1 MQALK
6 ALVIIMGILIM
17 AGMGLLVY
25 GLTTRVSWDDR
36 VAREDSALVPSSAS
50 FGRVASNLPIGA
62 SVVSVAVDRGRAV
75 VHVRLPNGGAEI
87 RIFDLMTGAATGSIQ
102 LKAAP

>member
-25 GLTTRVSWDDR
+25 GLTTRVSWNDR
-36 VAREDSALVPSSAS
+36 AEHENPAPDSSSAS
-50 FGRVASNLPIGA
+50 FGMVASNLPTGA
-62 SVVSVAVDRGRAV
+62 AVVSVSVDRTRAV
-75 VHVRLPNGGAEI
+75 VHVRLPDGGAEI
-87 RIFDLMTGAATGSIQ
+87 RFFDLVTGATTGSIH

>member
-25 GLTTRVSWDDR
+25 GLTTRVSWDDQ
-36 VAREDSALVPSSAS
+36 VAREDPALVPSSVS
-50 FGRVASNLPIGA
+50 FGRVASNLPTGA
-62 SVVSVAVDRGRAV
+62 SVVSVSVDRARAV
-75 VHVRLPNGGAEI
+75 VHVRLPDGGAEI
-87 RIFDLMTGAATGSIQ
+87 RFFDLVTGAATGSIH

>member
-6 ALVIIMGILIM
+6 ALVIIMGVMIF

-25 GLTTRVSWDDR
+25 GLMTRVSGEDDSAR
-36 VAREDSALVPSSAS
+36 VAAAEAFGKISATLPAGAV
-50 FGRVASNLPIGA
+50 VAG
-62 SVVSVAVDRGRAV
+62 VSVDNGRAV
-75 VHVRLPNGGAEI
+75 VHVRLPDGGAEV
-87 RIFDLMTGAATGSIQ
+87 RVFDLATGAATGSIE